1 MLMKEFPIEIINVE
15 RCFPQLKEIPEYP
28 ETLQMR
34 GSLERIKGT
43 TLITIV
49 GSRKCTPYGKQ
60 ACESLIKGLAGYPIT
75 IVSGLAYGIDAIA
88 HQAAIDN
95 GLPTIAF
102 PGSGLNWEVLY
113 PKQNRTLAENILTA
127 GGMLLSEF
135 ENDTTAA
142 PWNFPLRNRLEAGI
156 ADMVIVIEAA
166 PKSGT
171 IITARLG
178 TEYNKTVGA
187 VPGPI
192 TSPTSAGANWLLQ
205 LGAVPITCSE
215 DILRELNFPLPDELP
230 FPQWK

>member
-1 MLMKEFPIEIINVE
+1 MEALFPIETIDIE
-15 RCFPQLKEIPEYP
+15 KHFPQLKEIPEYP
-28 ETLQMR
+28 QTLQIR
-34 GSLERIKGT
+34 GSLERITGT

-60 ACESLIKGLAGYPIT
+60 VCEMLIKGLAGYPVT

-102 PGSGLNWEVLY
+102 PGSGLDWNVLY
-113 PKQNRTLAENILTA
+113 PKQNRKLAEDTLRS
-127 GGMLLSEF
+127 GGVLLSEF
-135 ENDTTAA
+135 ENHVSAA

-166 PKSGT
+166 SKSGT
-171 IITARLG
+171 LITARIG

-192 TSPTSAGANWLLQ
+192 TSPTSAGANWLLK
-205 LGAVPITCSE
+205 LGAVPVTNSQ

-230 FPQWK
+230 FPPWE

>member
-1 MLMKEFPIEIINVE
+1 MEAFPIKTISIEE
-15 RCFPQLKEIPEYP
+15 HFPQLKEIPEYP

-34 GSLERIKGT
+34 GSLKRIANT

-60 ACESLIKGLAGYPIT
+60 VCEILIKGLAGYPIT

-88 HQAAIDN
+88 HRAAIDN

-102 PGSGLNWEVLY
+102 PGSGLNEDVLY
-113 PKQNRTLAENILTA
+113 PKQNRNLAEDILKS
-127 GGMLLSEF
+127 GGILLSEF
-135 ENDTTAA
+135 ENHISAA

-166 PKSGT
+166 TKSGT
-171 IITARLG
+171 LITARLG

-215 DILRELNFPLPDELP
+215 DILRELNFRLLDELP
-230 FPQWK
+230 FPHWQ